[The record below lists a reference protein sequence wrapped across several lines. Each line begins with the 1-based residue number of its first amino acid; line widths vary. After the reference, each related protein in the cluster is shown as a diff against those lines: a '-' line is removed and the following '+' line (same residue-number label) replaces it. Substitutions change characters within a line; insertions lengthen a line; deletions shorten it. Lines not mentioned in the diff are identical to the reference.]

1 MANDNEDSV
10 RGSEGRLT
18 RRNSL
23 NLRESHEDLHYEE
36 YEDED
41 FAGIENDG
49 IQLGLLS
56 RKPRA
61 GKERAVDGANDQE
74 ITARQLAMSIL
85 GEVCVPFLAL
95 WSELM
100 SCIYSKTVPTLMS
113 TVIGMVFTGQLLE
126 TISVRPPASACP
138 MSSSGFPML
147 RRGGHSVNCTSCT

>member
-85 GEVCVPFLAL
+85 GEVCVPFLACGP
-95 WSELM
+95 S
-100 SCIYSKTVPTLMS
+100 
-113 TVIGMVFTGQLLE
+113 
-126 TISVRPPASACP
+126 
-138 MSSSGFPML
+138 
-147 RRGGHSVNCTSCT
+147 